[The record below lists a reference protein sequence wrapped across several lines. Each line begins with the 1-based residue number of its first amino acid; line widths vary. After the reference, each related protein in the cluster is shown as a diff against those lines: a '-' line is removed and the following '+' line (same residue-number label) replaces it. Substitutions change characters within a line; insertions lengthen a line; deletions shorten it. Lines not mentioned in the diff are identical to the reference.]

1 MRSATFYGLVIAVL
15 LAACGPNKRGEDD
28 DGIPDAPPDMPPCLT
43 SISGK
48 VFAPNG
54 TLPLY
59 NVTVYIPQNP
69 PGPFTDGVTC
79 TQCTTS
85 LPGGAVTS
93 TKSDS
98 EGKFILDNVP
108 PGSDVP
114 IIITTGKWRRQLIVP
129 YVAKCVDTP
138 VMDGYLRL
146 PKNRTE
152 GDIPRIAIVTGGCD
166 SLGCIFFKMG
176 IDASEFGSS
185 STGPQRITWYNAD
198 GGTAPGTPASAPT
211 ALWNN
216 LDELKK
222 FDILINTC
230 ECSEM
235 NTNKTAPD
243 TLRQYADLGGRVFGS
258 HFHYTWARN
267 LIPSWGT
274 TATWNTTGASSSPP
288 VLVDTS
294 HPDGQAF
301 SKWLTAVGAST
312 TPGVLNLVGYP
323 QPSEA
328 AVNAPTTR
336 WLYASGA
343 NPVTHYLSF
352 KTPIGVPMD
361 QQCGKVVHADLHVS
375 EDSIVNASF
384 PTGCTAQLSPDEK
397 AMVFL
402 LFDLGSCVDI
412 IF

>member
-1 MRSATFYGLVIAVL
+1 MRSAQIFPFVIGALLV
-15 LAACGPNKRGEDD
+15 ACGPSKRGEDD
-28 DGIPDAPPDMPPCLT
+28 DGIPDAPPADAPCPT
-43 SISGK
+43 TISGK

-59 NVTVYIPQNP
+59 NVTVYVPQNP
-69 PGPFTDGVTC
+69 PGPFTDGVSC
-79 TQCTTS
+79 SQCTAQ
-85 LPGGAVTS
+85 LPGGAWAQA
-93 TKSDS
+93 KSDA
-98 EGKFILDNVP
+98 EGKFVLDGVP
-108 PGSDVP
+108 PGTDVP
-114 IIITTGKWRRQLIVP
+114 IVITTGKWRRQLTIP

-146 PKNRTE
+146 PRNRTE
-152 GDIPRIAIVTGGCD
+152 GDMPRIAMVTGLCD
-166 SLGCIFFKMG
+166 SLACIFKKMG

-185 STGPQRITWYNAD
+185 SAGPQRITFYNGD
-198 GGTAPGTPASAPT
+198 GGSAPGTPAAAPT

-222 FDILINTC
+222 FDMVINSC

-235 NTNKTAPD
+235 NTNKTSPD
-243 TLRQYADLGGRVFGS
+243 VMRQYADLGGRVFGS
-258 HFHYTWARN
+258 HFHYTWMKN
-267 LIPSWGT
+267 LIPQWQGVASFNLSGT
-274 TATWNTTGASSSPP
+274 SSSAP
-288 VLVDTS
+288 VLIDTS
-294 HPDGQAF
+294 HPDGQSFA
-301 SKWLTAVGAST
+301 KWAMAAGAST
-312 TPGVLNLVGYP
+312 SMGVLNLTGYP

-328 AVNAPTTR
+328 GVIAPTTR

-343 NPVTHYLSF
+343 NPVTHYMSF
-352 KTPIGVPMD
+352 KTPVGVPMD

-375 EDSIVNASF
+375 EDSSVDATF
-384 PTGCTAQLSPDEK
+384 PAGCTAQLSPDEK